1 MLLRLPRSTRTD
13 SLFPYSALFLA
24 DVRPL
29 DFKTMV
35 AGWAT
40 VTRHRRAAGYMIASG
55 MMQGALYGY
64 LNSSEQ
70 IIAEV
75 FGARTLFPLIFAC
88 VAVGIAIANF
98 SNAAIVERFGEIG
111 RAHV

>member
-1 MLLRLPRSTRTD
+1 
-13 SLFPYSALFLA
+13 
-24 DVRPL
+24 
-29 DFKTMV
+29 MV

-70 IIAEV
+70 LIAEV
-75 FGARTLFPLIFAC
+75 FGARPMFPLIFAI
-88 VAVGIAIANF
+88 VAIGIATANF
-98 SNAAIVERFGEIG
+98 SNAAIVARVGARRVSPSADFHFLAPSILQVLTVG
-111 RAHV
+111 RASCREKGLQHLEM